1 MSSVKEQVPGLATA
15 ARITMGC
22 MRSLVVVETDPTNAI
37 GTTSTTDTTADNMST
52 IATVNIR
59 ESVNTTGIMI
69 ISGNSTSKAMGTTTI
84 GIGTI
89 GTIIGTITIG
99 TTTITAMVLIRGNE
113 GTLMVLTT
121 MSHRY
126 NARRASEEYEQ
137 ARARARRFEERYTRQ
152 SFSVPRYGFAGRGPH
167 GSHAFDPRS
176 NYHGFA
182 GGHNSR
188 FPEDEFAAADP
199 IHGMGSRHR
208 HGGRHNHRH
217 HEANVPPYANTR
229 HDPLW
234 GSDEDEPSLF
244 DDPADDEPDFSDF
257 EYNGFQ
263 GDQSEDDDRPNQ
275 GAHGFRGRNAFGEE
289 SGWGRHEPASPDQGG
304 DGRTHYDVLG
314 VPRDVEQATLEKA
327 AKVARVKA
335 HPDKKIRPGM
345 TPEEKQMIH
354 DEAARIG
361 QAADILLDPMKRA
374 EYDHRLRRGQF

>member
-1 MSSVKEQVPGLATA
+1 MYRHQYVFRERAGPRSRDRREDYHGMYEEFGRRRDGPHERHRHHEHHGHHGGQYEYYSYREHPG
-15 ARITMGC
+15 
-22 MRSLVVVETDPTNAI
+22 
-37 GTTSTTDTTADNMST
+37 
-52 IATVNIR
+52 IR
-59 ESVNTTGIMI
+59 EHHRHHDHLGQQHQQSDGYHHYRHRHHRHHHRHYHHRHHHNHGHGAHQGERRHAYGSDNNVFGLGHDPGDAHRTY
-69 ISGNSTSKAMGTTTI
+69 
-84 GIGTI
+84 
-89 GTIIGTITIG
+89 
-99 TTTITAMVLIRGNE
+99 R
-113 GTLMVLTT
+113 
-121 MSHRY
+121 SHRY

-314 VPRDVEQATLEKA
+314 VPRDVEQAT
-327 AKVARVKA
+327 
-335 HPDKKIRPGM
+335 
-345 TPEEKQMIH
+345 
-354 DEAARIG
+354 
-361 QAADILLDPMKRA
+361 
-374 EYDHRLRRGQF
+374 